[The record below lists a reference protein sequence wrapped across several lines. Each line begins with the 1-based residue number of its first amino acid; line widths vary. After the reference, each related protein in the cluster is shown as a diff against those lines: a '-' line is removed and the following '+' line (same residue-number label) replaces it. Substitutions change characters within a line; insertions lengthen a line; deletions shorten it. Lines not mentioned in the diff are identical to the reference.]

1 MSQLFR
7 AAQRSGIFK
16 SSFRSTGLIQT
27 TSIITRAGAR
37 PPIHFKDNKYDGEM
51 EELFEVKP
59 EFMSPD
65 ADHQLERDPL
75 VHIKF
80 FLKFFGILA
89 GFGFACYMLTDPTR
103 KQVLHF
109 KQFKQFQQLVDKTE
123 RDLPFNNLYLEYG
136 GDPNITPDEKK
147 WRLQMGDRQA
157 IYRAKY
163 GLDK

>member
-7 AAQRSGIFK
+7 VAQRSGIL
-16 SSFRSTGLIQT
+16 RSTGLINQT
-27 TSIITRAGAR
+27 SSQINRAGAR
-37 PPIHFKDNKYDGEM
+37 PPIFFKDNKYDGEM
-51 EELFEVKP
+51 EEMFEVKP

-65 ADHQLERDPL
+65 ADHQLERDPA

-80 FLKFFGILA
+80 FFKFFGILA
-89 GFGFACYMLTDPTR
+89 GFGLACYFLTDPTN
-103 KQVLHF
+103 KQV
-109 KQFKQFQQLVDKTE
+109 TE